1 MGPRVADER
10 DDTLAARR
18 AAGCAP
24 RPILWIMVSLIT
36 FFMTGIVYQIS
47 EAVQPRRPE
56 SSLPDP
62 DLVNSSPMA
71 LHPAENRGYRELML
85 TAEEAR
91 TRLRR
96 IAGHLDLETRAVCDK
111 GSEALGEM
119 LVALKP
125 ALAEHDLHSELAARG
140 TGARIGTVRAE
151 ILDRFLERNQALRFA
166 VDDVE
171 HVTTLLA
178 YMASVSASRGKK
190 NLPELCGTWERK
202 LRRQVNALRKAAV
215 ELGSNPDDAIEPLD
229 PGALGK
235 AAHRSA
241 VADWGPSA
249 KPSTRR
255 VNTVKE
261 KAPFFD
267 QAAAERRNG

>member
-1 MGPRVADER
+1 
-10 DDTLAARR
+10 
-18 AAGCAP
+18 
-24 RPILWIMVSLIT
+24 
-36 FFMTGIVYQIS
+36 
-47 EAVQPRRPE
+47 
-56 SSLPDP
+56 
-62 DLVNSSPMA
+62 MA

-96 IAGHLDLETRAVCDK
+96 IAGHLDLETREVCDK

-119 LVALKP
+119 IVAFTP

-140 TGARIGTVRAE
+140 TGSRIGTVRAE
-151 ILDRFLERNQALRFA
+151 ILDRFLERNQAIRFA

-202 LRRQVNALRKAAV
+202 LRRQVSAIRKAAI
-215 ELGSNPDDAIEPLD
+215 ELGSNPDEAIEPLD
-229 PGALGK
+229 PGAIGK
-235 AAHRSA
+235 AAHGTA
-241 VADWGPSA
+241 VATGTVGEAVDKA
-249 KPSTRR
+249 
-255 VNTVKE
+255 VNTVRDKS
-261 KAPFFD
+261 PFFD
-267 QAAAERRNG
+267 QQSSGETQELAADGEDTKRRGLFRRS

>member
-1 MGPRVADER
+1 
-10 DDTLAARR
+10 
-18 AAGCAP
+18 
-24 RPILWIMVSLIT
+24 
-36 FFMTGIVYQIS
+36 
-47 EAVQPRRPE
+47 
-56 SSLPDP
+56 
-62 DLVNSSPMA
+62 MA

-96 IAGHLDLETRAVCDK
+96 IAGHLDVATRGVCDK
-111 GSEALGEM
+111 SSEALGEM
-119 LVALKP
+119 LDAFKP

-166 VDDVE
+166 IDDVE

-178 YMASVSASRGKK
+178 YMGAVSASRGKK
-190 NLPELCGTWERK
+190 NLPELCSAWERK
-202 LRRQVNALRKAAV
+202 LRRQATLLRKAAI
-215 ELGSNPDDAIEPLD
+215 ELGSQPDEAIEPLD

-235 AAHRSA
+235 AAHGTA
-241 VADWGPSA
+241 VATGTVGEAVDKA
-249 KPSTRR
+249 
-255 VNTVKE
+255 VNNVRE

-267 QAAAERRNG
+267 QAEVNGEAPADGEDKKRRGLFRRS

>member
-1 MGPRVADER
+1 
-10 DDTLAARR
+10 
-18 AAGCAP
+18 
-24 RPILWIMVSLIT
+24 
-36 FFMTGIVYQIS
+36 
-47 EAVQPRRPE
+47 
-56 SSLPDP
+56 
-62 DLVNSSPMA
+62 MA

-96 IAGHLDLETRAVCDK
+96 IAGHLDLATREVCDK

-119 LVALKP
+119 IVAFTP

-140 TGARIGTVRAE
+140 TGSRIGTVRAE

-178 YMASVSASRGKK
+178 YMASVSASRGKT

-202 LRRQVNALRKAAV
+202 LRRQVSALRKAAI
-215 ELGSNPDDAIEPLD
+215 ELGSDPDEAIEPLD

-235 AAHRSA
+235 AAHGTA
-241 VADWGPSA
+241 VATGTVGEAVDKA
-249 KPSTRR
+249 
-255 VNTVKE
+255 VNTVRD

-267 QAAAERRNG
+267 QHSNGEAAVPAAGPDDEKKRRGLFRRN

>member
-1 MGPRVADER
+1 
-10 DDTLAARR
+10 
-18 AAGCAP
+18 
-24 RPILWIMVSLIT
+24 
-36 FFMTGIVYQIS
+36 
-47 EAVQPRRPE
+47 
-56 SSLPDP
+56 
-62 DLVNSSPMA
+62 MA

-96 IAGHLDLETRAVCDK
+96 IAGHLDLETREACDK
-111 GSEALGEM
+111 GSGALGEM
-119 LVALKP
+119 IAAFTP
-125 ALAEHDLHSELAARG
+125 ALAEHDLYSELAARG
-140 TGARIGTVRAE
+140 TGSRIGTVRAE

-202 LRRQVNALRKAAV
+202 LRRQVSAIRKAAI
-215 ELGSNPDDAIEPLD
+215 ELGSNPDEAVEPLD

-235 AAHRSA
+235 AAHGAA
-241 VADWGPSA
+241 VATGTVGEAVDKA
-249 KPSTRR
+249 
-255 VNTVKE
+255 VNTVRE
-261 KAPFFD
+261 KTPFFD
-267 QAAAERRNG
+267 QQSNGETHEPAADGEEKRRGLFRRS

>member
-1 MGPRVADER
+1 
-10 DDTLAARR
+10 
-18 AAGCAP
+18 
-24 RPILWIMVSLIT
+24 
-36 FFMTGIVYQIS
+36 
-47 EAVQPRRPE
+47 
-56 SSLPDP
+56 
-62 DLVNSSPMA
+62 MA

-96 IAGHLDLETRAVCDK
+96 IAGHLDLETREVCDK

-119 LVALKP
+119 IVAFTP

-140 TGARIGTVRAE
+140 TGSRIGTVRAE

-190 NLPELCGTWERK
+190 NLPELCGAWERK
-202 LRRQVNALRKAAV
+202 LRRQVSAIRKAAI
-215 ELGSNPDDAIEPLD
+215 ELGSDPDEAIEPLD

-235 AAHRSA
+235 AAHGTA
-241 VADWGPSA
+241 VATGTVGEAVDKA
-249 KPSTRR
+249 
-255 VNTVKE
+255 VNTVRD

-267 QAAAERRNG
+267 QQSNGETLEPGADGEENKRRGLFRRS

>member
-1 MGPRVADER
+1 MD
-10 DDTLAARR
+10 LAVGHE
-18 AAGCAP
+18 AGA
-24 RPILWIMVSLIT
+24 
-36 FFMTGIVYQIS
+36 
-47 EAVQPRRPE
+47 EALHPA
-56 SSLPDP
+56 
-62 DLVNSSPMA
+62 DLVNSSAMS

-96 IAGHLDLETRAVCDK
+96 IAGHLDLQTRAVCDR
-111 GSEALGEM
+111 GSETLGEM
-119 LVALKP
+119 LEALKP
-125 ALAEHDLHSELAARG
+125 ALAEHDLHGELAARG

-178 YMASVSASRGKK
+178 YMGAVSAGRGKK

-202 LRRQVNALRKAAV
+202 LRRQVTALRKAAV
-215 ELGSNPDDAIEPLD
+215 ELGAHPDEAIEPLD

-235 AAHRSA
+235 AAHGTA
-241 VADWGPSA
+241 VATGTVGEAVDKA
-249 KPSTRR
+249 
-255 VNTVKE
+255 VNSVKE
-261 KAPFFD
+261 KSGFFD
-267 QAAAERRNG
+267 QAQANGESSTEAGDDKKRRGLFRRSG

>member
-1 MGPRVADER
+1 
-10 DDTLAARR
+10 
-18 AAGCAP
+18 
-24 RPILWIMVSLIT
+24 
-36 FFMTGIVYQIS
+36 
-47 EAVQPRRPE
+47 
-56 SSLPDP
+56 
-62 DLVNSSPMA
+62 MA

-96 IAGHLDLETRAVCDK
+96 IAGHLDIETRAVCDK
-111 GSEALGEM
+111 GSETLGEM
-119 LVALKP
+119 ILEFTP

-140 TGARIGTVRAE
+140 TGSRIGTVRAE

-178 YMASVSASRGKK
+178 YMGSVSSSRGKK

-202 LRRQVNALRKAAV
+202 LRRQVTALRKAAV
-215 ELGSNPDDAIEPLD
+215 ELGSHPDDAIEPLD

-235 AAHRSA
+235 AAHGSA
-241 VADWGPSA
+241 VAVGHVGEAVDKGVNKAKETTSA
-249 KPSTRR
+249 
-255 VNTVKE
+255 VKE
-261 KAPFFD
+261 KSGFFD
-267 QAAAERRNG
+267 QAQNGETATEGEDKKRRGLFRRG

>member
-1 MGPRVADER
+1 
-10 DDTLAARR
+10 
-18 AAGCAP
+18 
-24 RPILWIMVSLIT
+24 
-36 FFMTGIVYQIS
+36 
-47 EAVQPRRPE
+47 
-56 SSLPDP
+56 
-62 DLVNSSPMA
+62 MA

-96 IAGHLDLETRAVCDK
+96 IAGHLDLETRAVCDRS
-111 GSEALGEM
+111 SEALGDM
-119 LVALKP
+119 IDAFKP

-140 TGARIGTVRAE
+140 TGSRIGTVRAE

-171 HVTTLLA
+171 HVATLLA
-178 YMASVSASRGKK
+178 YMGSVSSSRGKK

-202 LRRQVNALRKAAV
+202 LRRQVSLLRKAAI
-215 ELGSNPDDAIEPLD
+215 ELGAKPDEAIEPLD

-235 AAHRSA
+235 AAHGTA
-241 VADWGPSA
+241 VATGTVGEAVDKA
-249 KPSTRR
+249 

-261 KAPFFD
+261 KSSGLFD
-267 QAAAERRNG
+267 QAQANGETLAESEEKKRRGLFRRGA

>member
-1 MGPRVADER
+1 
-10 DDTLAARR
+10 
-18 AAGCAP
+18 
-24 RPILWIMVSLIT
+24 
-36 FFMTGIVYQIS
+36 
-47 EAVQPRRPE
+47 
-56 SSLPDP
+56 
-62 DLVNSSPMA
+62 MA

-96 IAGHLDLETRAVCDK
+96 IAGHLDIETRGVCDK

-119 LVALKP
+119 IVEFTP

-140 TGARIGTVRAE
+140 TGSRIGTVRAE

-178 YMASVSASRGKK
+178 YMGSVSASRGKK

-202 LRRQVNALRKAAV
+202 LRRQVTALRKAAV
-215 ELGSNPDDAIEPLD
+215 ELGSHPDEAIEPLD
-229 PGALGK
+229 PGAIGK
-235 AAHRSA
+235 AAHGSA
-241 VADWGPSA
+241 VAVGTVGEAVDKGVNKAKETSSA
-249 KPSTRR
+249 
-255 VNTVKE
+255 VKE
-261 KAPFFD
+261 KSSGFFD
-267 QAAAERRNG
+267 QAQNGETAQGENKQRRGLFRRG

>member
-1 MGPRVADER
+1 M
-10 DDTLAARR
+10 
-18 AAGCAP
+18 
-24 RPILWIMVSLIT
+24 WIMLSLMT
-36 FFMTGIVYQIS
+36 FFISGIVYQINRQ
-47 EAVQPRRPE
+47 AAGVRPPPG
-56 SSLPDP
+56 S

-111 GSEALGEM
+111 GVETLGEM
-119 LVALKP
+119 LDAFTP

-140 TGARIGTVRAE
+140 TGSRIGTVRAE

-178 YMASVSASRGKK
+178 YMGSVSASRGKK

-202 LRRQVNALRKAAV
+202 LRRQVSAIRKAAI
-215 ELGSNPDDAIEPLD
+215 ELGSNPDEAIEPLD

-235 AAHRSA
+235 AAHGSA
-241 VADWGPSA
+241 VAVGTVGEAVDKGVNKAKEASSA
-249 KPSTRR
+249 VR
-255 VNTVKE
+255 E
-261 KAPFFD
+261 KASGLFD
-267 QAAAERRNG
+267 QAARRTARAAADGEEKKRRGLFRRG